1 MTEHIIYSVEGESD
15 ELKTAVISAQ
25 TTFKFF
31 WRELSW
37 ESRRI
42 VKSLDMAA
50 VKMSFAVD
58 DNDPELPSVENMWV
72 SDVEFD
78 GQFIT
83 GVLMNEPR
91 WVTSVRASDTVSLPL
106 AALND
111 WMYVRDGHAY
121 GGFTVDALRDG
132 MSAEARDEHDR
143 AWGLD
148 FGEPGTVEVV
158 PAAEGQAPWLLSR
171 NLDSAADRQTLAMLE
186 HAEHPMAL
194 NMREKVEEGL
204 QQHPHVIG
212 DYDPGGWLL
221 LHREVLAGNYSVV
234 HALLRHGADP
244 LAPNAHGQTPISLA
258 DEAGWPRI
266 TSLLKGHE
274 TDDQVAVESRGFPLW
289 PIGFALVALAFGWLY
304 YLVVYPLRNAWSGH
318 SVDIA
323 RPWDFV
329 GAFMLLGFGLVSC
342 TGPWYFRLRL
352 RTPQCG
358 GARLLDLLTML
369 AGLLLAFSL
378 HDQLQRYVMGL

>member
-158 PAAEGQAPWLLSR
+158 PAAR
-171 NLDSAADRQTLAMLE
+171 
-186 HAEHPMAL
+186 
-194 NMREKVEEGL
+194 
-204 QQHPHVIG
+204 
-212 DYDPGGWLL
+212 
-221 LHREVLAGNYSVV
+221 
-234 HALLRHGADP
+234 
-244 LAPNAHGQTPISLA
+244 
-258 DEAGWPRI
+258 
-266 TSLLKGHE
+266 
-274 TDDQVAVESRGFPLW
+274 ESRRR
-289 PIGFALVALAFGWLY
+289 VAAASACDW
-304 YLVVYPLRNAWSGH
+304 
-318 SVDIA
+318 
-323 RPWDFV
+323 
-329 GAFMLLGFGLVSC
+329 
-342 TGPWYFRLRL
+342 RL
-352 RTPQCG
+352 
-358 GARLLDLLTML
+358 
-369 AGLLLAFSL
+369 
-378 HDQLQRYVMGL
+378 